1 MKKQIIFLI
10 FIIIAAFSGESFTAA
25 AEIEPAASIV
35 NIVVYPDS
43 AMIKKQSVFS
53 VKKGQN
59 VIRISGITSNM
70 TDASVQTSIQG
81 GAGVKI
87 ADVKVEKTYLAETHQ
102 DKTEKLKNRLETLE
116 ELIKTRTNEITVLN
130 SSTDYL
136 KKVVPFPQNQ
146 KTTPS
151 EVDAHVKFFARSLS
165 ENYEKIAKAE
175 SKLKKLEEEKK
186 AVERE
191 LKDLSALAGESKS
204 IVVSAFAPEDL
215 RKITMVFSYLV
226 SGAGWSPQ
234 YDLRADSGA
243 HVVMD
248 CFATLRQSTGED
260 WKGVQM
266 EISTAKPFVY
276 GAPPELVPWFVD
288 IYQPR
293 PRMLKSAASRELD
306 NLQPMMAMEKK
317 REAEPESGYELP
329 QVKAETSSFSFALP
343 GKVDVPSDNQ
353 PHKILIASAD
363 KDSKFNYYA
372 VPKLSK
378 YSYLRADIK
387 NPFPFPLV
395 EGPMSVFLD
404 NRLVGTASLNKT
416 ILADEDMSLSL
427 GVDEGIK
434 VEKKLV
440 RKFTEYSG
448 AFTKETKVLFEYV
461 IEIINGKDRDIAL
474 TVNDNVPVS
483 RNEKIKVEIE
493 SPKKEE
499 AKISE
504 DGILTWDLKLAKGE
518 KKSLHIKFSVEYPK
532 NLRITGLE

>member
-1 MKKQIIFLI
+1 MKKRILFLL
-10 FIIIAAFSGESFTAA
+10 FIITAVFSGESFTAA
-25 AEIEPAASIV
+25 AEIEPASSIL

-43 AMIKKQSVFS
+43 AMIQKQSVFS

-59 VIRISGITSNM
+59 IIRISGITSNM
-70 TDASVQTSIQG
+70 TDASVQTNIQG
-81 GAGVKI
+81 GASVKI

-102 DKTEKLKNRLETLE
+102 EKTEKLKSRLENLE
-116 ELIKTRTNEITVLN
+116 GLIKAGTNEITVLN

-146 KTTPS
+146 KTTPK

-165 ENYEKIAKAE
+165 ENYEKIAKTE

-204 IVVSAFAPEDL
+204 IVVSAFARDDL
-215 RKITMVFSYLV
+215 RKVTMVYSYLV

-234 YDLRADSGA
+234 YDLRADSAA

-293 PRMLKSAASRELD
+293 PRMLKSAARRELD

-317 REAEPESGYELP
+317 KEAEPESGYEMP
-329 QVKAETSSFSFALP
+329 QIKAETSSFSFALP

-363 KDSKFNYYA
+363 KDSKLNYYA

-378 YSYLRADIK
+378 YSYLRADLK
-387 NPFPFPLV
+387 NPFPFPLI

-404 NRLVGTASLNKT
+404 SRLVGTASLNKT
-416 ILADEDMSLSL
+416 ILADEDMNLSL

-434 VEKKLV
+434 VEKKLLK
-440 RKFTEYSG
+440 KFTEYEG
-448 AFTKETKVLFEYV
+448 AFTKETKVHYEYV
-461 IEIINGKDRDIAL
+461 IDIINGKNRDITL
-474 TVNDNVPVS
+474 KVNDSVPVS

-493 SPKKEE
+493 SPKKED

-504 DGILTWDLKLAKGE
+504 DGIMTWDLKLAKGE
-518 KKSLHIKFSVEYPK
+518 KKSLNIKFSVGYPK
-532 NLRITGLE
+532 DLRITGLE